1 MVVIATERRI
11 KTSIACLYSSSSC
24 VSSPCH
30 CSCSKAED
38 ILHLPSFHFF
48 CLLQSDWLDLK
59 KFQAAKIW
67 LKLPKTD
74 KKKREPMEGRE
85 QHSPPSRLLLQQV
98 EKHNRT
104 HNSFVCL
111 WLSRCGL
118 FLWLQTDGL
127 WFSFQKKK
135 RKKNLTWRLS
145 PFTDIVCGGC
155 SICPPSVVSRLQKKK
170 KKRKKDVSDN
180 TRKEFSKSR
189 EKQKNC
195 NRVKT
200 NATSCIV
207 NVSVHFQ
214 MIRFTPPSVQEQHL
228 SQVLQWNE
236 ERPSLFVQNNK
247 YWNGKWKNGMHTNYN
262 CPTAHI
268 HNALNYHLICY
279 FLLVRSKNINF
290 LHQNRIKINSIRAV
304 FSK

>member
-1 MVVIATERRI
+1 MSLFFFFLCVFSLSPFLFKSKRYPTPSIVSLLLPPSKWLARPQEVPSSKNLTETTENR
-11 KTSIACLYSSSSC
+11 Y
-24 VSSPCH
+24 
-30 CSCSKAED
+30 
-38 ILHLPSFHFF
+38 
-48 CLLQSDWLDLK
+48 
-59 KFQAAKIW
+59 
-67 LKLPKTD
+67 
-74 KKKREPMEGRE
+74 KKKREPMEERE
-85 QHSPPSRLLLQQV
+85 KHSPPSRLLLQQV

-104 HNSFVCL
+104 HKPFVCL

-127 WFSFQKKK
+127 WFSFQKK
-135 RKKNLTWRLS
+135 RKKEKPNVKTLPFHRHCVRWMQHLS
-145 PFTDIVCGGC
+145 TIGC
-155 SICPPSVVSRLQKKK
+155 FSSSKEEKKG
-170 KKRKKDVSDN
+170 KKDVSDN